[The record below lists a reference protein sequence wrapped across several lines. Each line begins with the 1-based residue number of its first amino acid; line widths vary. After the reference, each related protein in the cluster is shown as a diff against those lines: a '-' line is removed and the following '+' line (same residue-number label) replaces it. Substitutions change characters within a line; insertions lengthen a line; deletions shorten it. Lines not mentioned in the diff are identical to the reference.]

1 MYIYKITNSINNK
14 VYIGQTTGTVQ
25 ARWSRH
31 KNDALSNRLDT
42 HFARALRK
50 YPIESFIVETIDSA
64 QSQEELTEKE
74 HYWILHYNSVNNGY
88 NETDAIDKCGG
99 NTYKSKTQ
107 EELKQIGN
115 KIRETKLGG
124 NNPNSTKV
132 KCKNMET
139 LEEYHFD
146 SQADMMKF
154 FNQNNHQ
161 FISRRC
167 LGRIKS
173 LYNGKWAIAYEED
186 SYNSEYTPYKQI
198 KRAKRIKVKD
208 LQTNLEKEFPSYA
221 EAERFFNQNPRSFSS
236 KAYKK
241 ENIFI
246 YKDRYEI
253 TKILE

>member
-1 MYIYKITNSINNK
+1 MYIYKITNTVNNK
-14 VYIGQTTGTVQ
+14 IYIGQTTGTVK

-50 YPIESFIVETIDSA
+50 YPIESFVVETIDSA
-64 QSQEELTEKE
+64 ESQEELTAKE
-74 HYWILHYNSVNNGY
+74 HYWILYYDSVNNGY

-107 EELKQIGN
+107 KELEQIGE
-115 KIRETKLGG
+115 KIRETKVGG

-132 KCKNMET
+132 KCKNMDT

-146 SQADMMKF
+146 SQADMMQF
-154 FNQNNHQ
+154 FNQTNHQ

-173 LYNGKWAIAYEED
+173 LYDKKWAIAYETEN
-186 SYNSEYTPYKQI
+186 YNSEYTLNKQI
-198 KRAKRIKVKD
+198 KRAKRIIVKD
-208 LQTNLEKEFPSYA
+208 LQTDFEKEFPSYA
-221 EAERFFNQNPRSFSS
+221 EAERFFRQKPRSFSS
-236 KAYKK
+236 KAYKRDK
-241 ENIFI
+241 VFI
-246 YKDRYEI
+246 YKDRYQI